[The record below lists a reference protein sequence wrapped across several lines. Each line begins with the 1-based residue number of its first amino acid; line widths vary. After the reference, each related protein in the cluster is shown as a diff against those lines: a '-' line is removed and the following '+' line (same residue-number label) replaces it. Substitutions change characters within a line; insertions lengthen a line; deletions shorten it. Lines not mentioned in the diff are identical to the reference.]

1 MNWRFGTLINRSL
14 CDIGAAL
21 SAAATAPFY
30 VSIDLYDDFPERT
43 FGQMLISFT
52 RFFERVHLIDHGTNT
67 VSFKEH
73 IHPVEG

>member
-14 CDIGAAL
+14 CDSGAAL
-21 SAAATAPFY
+21 SGTAPSPLSTDF
-30 VSIDLYDDFPERT
+30 DDNLPERT
-43 FGQMLISFT
+43 SRQMLIGFT